1 MATEIA
7 RAEEL
12 QVYEPHKVGLPPL
25 GPYLRDVWR
34 RRHLVVG
41 LARANLRSQNYNT
54 VLGQLWL
61 VLNPLF
67 LALVLFALVTIVRGG
82 SRGME
87 FMAHLT
93 LCLFA
98 FRLVSTSVNQGAKS
112 VTKGGRLILNMAFP
126 RVVLPLEAVLRAFL
140 RFLPT
145 LLIYAVIQALAG
157 IPVTPQV
164 IWGIPII
171 ATLVVFAL
179 GAAMLVATAQV
190 YFRDLANFLR
200 YFTRLWLYASPIIY
214 YADEVP
220 DQLKP
225 MLYANPLYPPLT
237 ALSQAVTEGL
247 NPSPGLL
254 LASLAWAIAALVV
267 GALFFISREREF
279 AIRL

>member
-7 RAEEL
+7 RTEEL

-54 VLGQLWL
+54 MLGQLWL

-112 VTKGGRLILNMAFP
+112 VTGGGRLILNMAFP
-126 RVVLPLEAVLRAFL
+126 RALLPLESVLRAFM

-145 LLIYAVIQALAG
+145 LLIYAGVAAIAG
-157 IPVTPQV
+157 LPVTPQ
-164 IWGIPII
+164 ILWGFPIF
-171 ATLVVFAL
+171 ACLVVFAL
-179 GAAMLVATAQV
+179 GAALLVSAAQV

-200 YFTRLWLYASPIIY
+200 YFTRLWLYASPVIY

-254 LASLAWAIAALVV
+254 LASLAWAVAALVV